1 MVRVVAGAVA
11 VWAKVEVLGTL
22 RVASVGPG
30 EQRPTGSR
38 RNWVEVLVLGCCLL
52 LWIVCKVEVMDRVK
66 RAHL

>member
-1 MVRVVAGAVA
+1 MVRDVAGVVA

-38 RNWVEVLVLGCCLL
+38 RDWVEVLVLRCCLL
-52 LWIVCKVEVMDRVK
+52 MWTVCTVEVMDRVE